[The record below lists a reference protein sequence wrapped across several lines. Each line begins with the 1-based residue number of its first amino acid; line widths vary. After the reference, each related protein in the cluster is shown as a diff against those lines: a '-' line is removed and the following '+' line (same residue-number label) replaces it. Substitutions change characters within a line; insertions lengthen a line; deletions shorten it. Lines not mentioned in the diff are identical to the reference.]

1 MNQILNFG
9 KNQGTK
15 GTGIKPVITFF
26 TVIIILFALILVA
39 EGAYNMF
46 FNKEQNSGV
55 SAMPTISAIQDGSS
69 VVITAEYRTG
79 IDKVMYYWNN
89 GEEAIIQARG
99 NSKIQE
105 KIPLPI
111 GTNKLNLSV
120 IDTKGKMTRYSPKE
134 FVFNSDIDSNKPD
147 IEIVKG
153 TNTGTIKM
161 VITDDKALK
170 TVTYQWSEDDIITPE
185 IQEGATSFELELA
198 AKEGE
203 RALTITA
210 VDTSDNEESITKTI
224 KGSKKPEISVV
235 KDGQYL
241 IITATDEDKIGKLEY
256 NFNGATKTLE
266 NINENTY
273 EIKLELVS
281 GDNYVIVTA
290 YDVDGLTAQYKGKCS
305 Y

>member
-9 KNQGTK
+9 KGQK
-15 GTGIKPVITFF
+15 TGNIEIKPVIIFF
-26 TVIIILFALILVA
+26 IVIIILFALIMIA
-39 EGAYNMF
+39 EGAYNIF
-46 FNKEQNSGV
+46 LNKGQNS
-55 SAMPTISAIQDGSS
+55 SAGAIPTISAIQEGSS

-79 IDKVMYYWNN
+79 IDKVIYYWNN

-105 KIPLPI
+105 KISLPI

-134 FVFNSDIDSNKPD
+134 FVFDSDVDSNKPD

-153 TNTGTIKM
+153 NNTGTIKM
-161 VITDDKALK
+161 VITDDKGLK
-170 TVTYQWSEDDIITPE
+170 AVSYQWSDEDMMTPE
-185 IQEGATSFELELA
+185 IEEGTTSFELELA

-203 RALTITA
+203 KTLMITA
-210 VDTSDNEESITKTI
+210 TDTSDNEQSITKTI

-241 IITATDEDKIGKLEY
+241 ILTAVDEDKISKIEY
-256 NFNGATKTLE
+256 EFNGTTKTLE

-281 GDNYVIVTA
+281 GENYVIVTA
-290 YDVDGLTAQYKGKCS
+290 YDVDGLTAQYKGKCT

>member
-9 KNQGTK
+9 KNQRK
-15 GTGIKPVITFF
+15 DNTGIKPVIIFF
-26 TVIIILFALILVA
+26 IVIIILFALIMIA
-39 EGAYNMF
+39 EGAYNIF
-46 FNKEQNSGV
+46 LNKGQNS
-55 SAMPTISAIQDGSS
+55 SAGAIPTISAIQEGSS

-79 IDKVMYYWNN
+79 IDKVIYYWNN

-105 KIPLPI
+105 KISLPI

-134 FVFNSDIDSNKPD
+134 FVFDSDVDSNKPD

-153 TNTGTIKM
+153 NNTGTIKM
-161 VITDDKALK
+161 VITDDKGLK
-170 TVTYQWSEDDIITPE
+170 AVSYQWSDEDMMTPE
-185 IQEGATSFELELA
+185 IEEGTTSFELELA

-203 RALTITA
+203 KTLMITA
-210 VDTSDNEESITKTI
+210 TDTSDNEQSITKTI

-241 IITATDEDKIGKLEY
+241 ILTAVDEDKISKIEY
-256 NFNGATKTLE
+256 EFNGTTKTLE

-281 GDNYVIVTA
+281 GENYVIVTA
-290 YDVDGLTAQYKGKCS
+290 YDVDGLTAQYKGKCT